1 MGKFEI
7 SVPTFKQLP
16 RFDSRGTAI
25 DWDTT
30 FSFTTMSRGR
40 NCFVPGCTSGN
51 PNKNKAN
58 KERGERNPSLF
69 KAPNDPS
76 LLQQWQK
83 AIPRSDKTLSSKDAV
98 CELHFLDEDIL
109 THYEIKLTDGTIS
122 RIERGR
128 PLLKEGSIPRIFPN
142 LPSYFSSNKRKR
154 KPPCVRSE
162 ATEKVSNSK
171 KVKGLPINHVENQT
185 SEPNFEN
192 ENEILYYYIIFYL
205 LNLVELVNRNKSCNV
220 LILLNK
226 YLYDEIS
233 QRIYI
238 FTTLY
243 FCAFEI
249 N

>member
-1 MGKFEI
+1 
-7 SVPTFKQLP
+7 
-16 RFDSRGTAI
+16 
-25 DWDTT
+25 
-30 FSFTTMSRGR
+30 MSRGR

-192 ENEILYYYIIFYL
+192 ENEILRDITNVPVDVTDSRVTMFTNLKNSLAAVGTPNKRWAGTFISGSNEIVFAEWDDTYLPKKTCSCFIF
-205 LNLVELVNRNKSCNV
+205 CG
-220 LILLNK
+220 
-226 YLYDEIS
+226 IS
-233 QRIYI
+233 
-238 FTTLY
+238 
-243 FCAFEI
+243 
-249 N
+249 

>member
-154 KPPCVRSE
+154 KPFLNC
-162 ATEKVSNSK
+162 
-171 KVKGLPINHVENQT
+171 
-185 SEPNFEN
+185 NF
-192 ENEILYYYIIFYL
+192 LC
-205 LNLVELVNRNKSCNV
+205 S
-220 LILLNK
+220 
-226 YLYDEIS
+226 
-233 QRIYI
+233 
-238 FTTLY
+238 
-243 FCAFEI
+243 
-249 N
+249 

>member
-30 FSFTTMSRGR
+30 FSFSTTMSRGR

-192 ENEILYYYIIFYL
+192 ENEILRDITNVPVDVTDSRVTMFTNLKNSLHMSDCKFII
-205 LNLVELVNRNKSCNV
+205 K
-220 LILLNK
+220 I
-226 YLYDEIS
+226 I
-233 QRIYI
+233 
-238 FTTLY
+238 
-243 FCAFEI
+243 
-249 N
+249 